1 MLLTARSKLFP
12 HNVWHTCCRIRKQNL
27 ENSGTAV
34 IICFFFTFEFQFFLS
49 IFLIYCHYFSL
60 KFYLNEEMQEISI
73 TNFFSEGQPQ
83 KFNFELKIEEFEI
96 AFLQLS
102 NTRNYFYSFFFQLS
116 FIRRFV
122 WTYSWNFIGKK
133 NSKKIE
139 NFTKISNFFRIYF
152 SKKILRVGANELH
165 DQGKYKNHYLKKFE
179 CWTAVGMRFQIPRF
193 WVSSSFLTA
202 FRHIVFQKK
211 KFSNSK
217 RYCASFEPTNV

>member
-34 IICFFFTFEFQFFLS
+34 IIRSFSIFEFQFFLS

-60 KFYLNEEMQEISI
+60 KFYQNEEMQEISI

-102 NTRNYFYSFFFQLS
+102 NTRNYFYSFFF
-116 FIRRFV
+116 
-122 WTYSWNFIGKK
+122 
-133 NSKKIE
+133 NS
-139 NFTKISNFFRIYF
+139 
-152 SKKILRVGANELH
+152 
-165 DQGKYKNHYLKKFE
+165 
-179 CWTAVGMRFQIPRF
+179 P
-193 WVSSSFLTA
+193 SSG
-202 FRHIVFQKK
+202 
-211 KFSNSK
+211 
-217 RYCASFEPTNV
+217 ASFEPTHEILLEKKIRKKLKILRKFRIFFEFIFRKKY

>member
-34 IICFFFTFEFQFFLS
+34 IIRFFFTFEFQFFLS

-60 KFYLNEEMQEISI
+60 KFYQNEEMQEISI

-102 NTRNYFYSFFFQLS
+102 NTRNYFYSFFSTLLHQALRLNLLMKFY
-116 FIRRFV
+116 
-122 WTYSWNFIGKK
+122 WEKK
-133 NSKKIE
+133 FEKNWKFYE
-139 NFTKISNFFRIYF
+139 NFEFFSNLFFEKNIDSGCKRTAWSRRIQKSLF
-152 SKKILRVGANELH
+152 
-165 DQGKYKNHYLKKFE
+165 KKFE
-179 CWTAVGMRFQIPRF
+179 CLTAVGMRFQIPRF

-211 KFSNSK
+211 KIFN
-217 RYCASFEPTNV
+217 